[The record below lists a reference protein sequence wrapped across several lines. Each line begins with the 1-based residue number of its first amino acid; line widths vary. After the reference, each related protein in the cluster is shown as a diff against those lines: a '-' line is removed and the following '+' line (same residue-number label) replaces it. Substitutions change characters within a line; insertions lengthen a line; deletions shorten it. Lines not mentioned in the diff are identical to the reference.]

1 MSKMNEK
8 IDERKKIKPFTFKV
22 DAQNGKIS
30 NPDTHIIRKL
40 SSMKGQYLDEKAF
53 DEMLN
58 KEDRILYEVYEKLV
72 PEIEGELLQGMSI
85 VHSGKVGKEYFMTKG
100 HFHSILDTAEF
111 YFCLKGHGYMMMENP
126 EGDWAAEELVPDTVL
141 YVPGRW
147 AHRSINVDEIE
158 DLVTIFTYPANA
170 GHDYATIETKGFR
183 KLIVEKDGAP
193 KIIDNPKWN

>member
-1 MSKMNEK
+1 MNKK

-22 DAQNGKIS
+22 DAKNGKIS
-30 NPDTHIIRKL
+30 NPDTHIVRKL

-53 DEMLN
+53 EEMLS
-58 KEDRILYEVYEKLV
+58 KKDCVLYEVYEKLV

-85 VHSGKVGKEYFMTKG
+85 VHPGKVGKEYFMTKG

-126 EGDWAAEELVPDTVL
+126 EGDWAAEELVPNTVL

-147 AHRSINVDEIE
+147 AHRSINVDDTE

-193 KIIDNPKWN
+193 EIIDNPKWN